1 MSSSVAAV
9 ETTRPDGLIESHL
22 VFKGYQDGDVRGYRV
37 RPDRATPQPGIIV
50 IPEFRGI
57 QDEIRDV
64 GRRLAEKGYVAL
76 VIEPFSREQQETD
89 PEDFNAL
96 LQRMFAL
103 SDTMVIEDLKCAA
116 NYLRGE
122 EFVNKERIGVIGFC
136 MGGLYARF
144 AGCSDPSVTCVVEY
158 YGSIKYDATTEAKPV
173 SPINVAKDLHCPYL
187 GCFGAKD
194 EFIPVEHVREL
205 EQVFRE
211 HGKHA
216 VFEIYEN
223 AGHAFLNEARELY
236 VEDAAKDAWAKTL
249 AFFTQH
255 LRA

>member
-1 MSSSVAAV
+1 MANPVAAV

-22 VFKGYQDGDVRGYRV
+22 VFKGYQDADLRAYRV
-37 RPDRATPQPGIIV
+37 RPDRGKPQPAIIV
-50 IPEFRGI
+50 VPEFRGI
-57 QDEIRDV
+57 QEEIRET

-76 VIEPFSREQQETD
+76 VLEPFSREQEETD
-89 PEDFNAL
+89 PEDFDAL
-96 LQRMFAL
+96 LQRMFRL
-103 SDTMVIEDLKCAA
+103 SDPMMVEDMKCAA
-116 NYLRGE
+116 AFLRTE
-122 EFVNKERIGVIGFC
+122 EFVNEERIAAIGFC
-136 MGGLYARF
+136 MGGLYARL
-144 AGCSDPSVTCVVEY
+144 AGCSDDSLTCVVEY
-158 YGSIKYDATTEAKPV
+158 YGSVKYDGTSEAKPV
-173 SPINVAKDLHCPYL
+173 SPIDVAKDLHCPYL
-187 GCFGAKD
+187 GFFGAKD
-194 EFIPVEHVREL
+194 EFVPVAHVHEL

-211 HGKHA
+211 HDKNA